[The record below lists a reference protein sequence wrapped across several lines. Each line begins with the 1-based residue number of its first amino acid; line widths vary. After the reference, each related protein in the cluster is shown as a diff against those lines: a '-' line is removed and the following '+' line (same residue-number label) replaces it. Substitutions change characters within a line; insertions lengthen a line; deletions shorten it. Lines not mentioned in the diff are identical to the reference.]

1 MVESQSSGTVTP
13 DHPARRYGGM
23 PMGGFALPGIA
34 ALRPVHDE
42 PTEES
47 NRVEPDEKA
56 QPEEEIETPI
66 AEVPEEEE
74 EEEEQESVPPPLPA
88 GRPLSMPPRR
98 SVPIPEPEATE
109 ADEDADEENNS
120 EQTEEYVAEPQHEEE
135 MAPPPPPP
143 ARPVG
148 GHQNSLPPNSSP
160 LSPSSAVPS
169 SPPSRPIPTPSKRDS
184 TFSLGRS
191 TTRSSHRSSTLPPN
205 AASMGFASPRQ
216 SLDLAFDS
224 ERVQGGGAAQGSYL
238 ARDVDLDAQT
248 GNAWWRA
255 PNGLPRA
262 LQGRNDVAFDL
273 LSETPGN
280 SRHEKE

>member
-1 MVESQSSGTVTP
+1 
-13 DHPARRYGGM
+13 M
-23 PMGGFALPGIA
+23 PVGGFALPGIA

-42 PTEES
+42 PAEASPHTETAVES
-47 NRVEPDEKA
+47 
-56 QPEEEIETPI
+56 QPEEEVETPI
-66 AEVPEEEE
+66 AEVPEEKEE
-74 EEEEQESVPPPLPA
+74 ESAPPPLPA

-98 SVPIPEPEATE
+98 SVPVPEPESTE

-120 EQTEEYVAEPQHEEE
+120 EQPEAFVAEPEQQQEE

-143 ARPVG
+143 ARPIG
-148 GHQNSLPPNSSP
+148 GHQNSLPPTSP
-160 LSPSSAVPS
+160 PLPPTSAVPS

-191 TTRSSHRSSTLPPN
+191 TTRSSHRSSTIPPN
-205 AASMGFASPRQ
+205 AANMDFASPRQ

-224 ERVQGGGAAQGSYL
+224 ERVQGGGAPQGSYL